1 MASQVK
7 AKKPRKKTVQDDV
20 VLDSVE
26 SENEIEAKQKP
37 NFVLVVKNQSHLKV
51 YEPSTRTVIEP
62 YGQATIYCLS
72 ELQKN
77 LAVSNF
83 EQQKNPLLEVNHA

>member
-1 MASQVK
+1 MAGQVK

-20 VLDSVE
+20 VFE
-26 SENEIEAKQKP
+26 SEKTTQEEKPTQKP

-77 LAVSNF
+77 LAASNF
-83 EQQKNPLLEVNHA
+83 EQQKNPLLEVNYA

>member
-7 AKKPRKKTVQDDV
+7 ARKPRKKATQDDV

-26 SENEIEAKQKP
+26 LENEIETKQKL

-62 YGQATIYCLS
+62 YSQVTIYCLS
-72 ELQKN
+72 ELQKKTALSN
-77 LAVSNF
+77 L
-83 EQQKNPLLEVNHA
+83 EQQKNPLLEVNYA

>member
-1 MASQVK
+1 MAGEVK
-7 AKKPRKKTVQDDV
+7 AKKPRKKAIQDDV

-26 SENEIEAKQKP
+26 AEKEVEAKQKP
-37 NFVLVVKNQSHLKV
+37 NFVLVVKNQSHLKD

-62 YGQATIYCLS
+62 YGQVTIYCLS

-77 LAVSNF
+77 LAASNF
-83 EQQKNPLLEVNHA
+83 EQQKNPLLEVNYA

>member
-1 MASQVK
+1 MAGQVK

-20 VLDSVE
+20 VLESVE
-26 SENEIEAKQKP
+26 AEKEVESKQKS

-83 EQQKNPLLEVNHA
+83 EQQKNPLLEVNYA

>member
-1 MASQVK
+1 MAGQVK

-20 VLDSVE
+20 VLESVE
-26 SENEIEAKQKP
+26 QEYGVEAKQKP
-37 NFVLVVKNQSHLKV
+37 NFVLVVKNQSHLRV

-77 LAVSNF
+77 LAASNF
-83 EQQKNPLLEVNHA
+83 EQQKNPLLEVQHG

>member
-1 MASQVK
+1 MAGQVK
-7 AKKPRKKTVQDDV
+7 AKKPRKKTVQDDI

-26 SENEIEAKQKP
+26 QEYEVEAKQKP

-83 EQQKNPLLEVNHA
+83 EQQKNPLLEVQHG